1 MYYTTLTSGKLS
13 QSAIIMLM
21 KIAILG
27 GSFDPPHIG
36 HALAAVQIRELLDL
50 DQIWL
55 MPCFIHPFGKKL
67 SDANHRLS
75 MTKCLENTN
84 IKVSDFE
91 LRNRKVS
98 YTIDTLDALSKIYKN
113 DTFYWILSSEDLEN
127 FQKWKNWQE
136 IIKKHNLIIFPRE
149 IQASLKEK
157 IKKCLKLESIPDNIT
172 IISLDKLV
180 TTGISSTI
188 IRERVRKNLAITY
201 MVPEKIEQFIQT
213 NKLYR

>member
-1 MYYTTLTSGKLS
+1 
-13 QSAIIMLM
+13 M

-36 HALAAVQIRELLDL
+36 HVLAALQIKEILNL
-50 DQIWL
+50 DQVWL
-55 MPCFIHPFGKKL
+55 IPCFIHPFGKKL
-67 SDANHRLS
+67 SSANHRLS

-91 LRNRKVS
+91 IENKKVS
-98 YTIDTLDALSKIYKN
+98 YTIDTLNSLSQKHKN
-113 DTFYWILSSEDLEN
+113 HIFYWILSSEDLEN

-136 IIKKHNLIIFPRE
+136 IIKKYNLVIFPRE
-149 IQASLKEK
+149 TQASLKEK
-157 IKKCLKLESIPDNIT
+157 VKKCLNLESIPDNIT
-172 IISLDKLV
+172 VISLDKLV

-188 IRERVRKNLAITY
+188 IRERVRKNLAITD
-201 MVPEKIEQFIQT
+201 MVPEKIEQFIQI

>member
-1 MYYTTLTSGKLS
+1 
-13 QSAIIMLM
+13 MLM
-21 KIAILG
+21 KVAILG

-36 HALAAVQIRELLDL
+36 HALAALQIKELLNL

-67 SDANHRLS
+67 SHANYRFS

-84 IKVSDFE
+84 IKVSNFE
-91 LRNRKVS
+91 IENKKVS
-98 YTIDTLDALSKIYKN
+98 YTIDTLNALSKEYKN

-136 IIKKHNLIIFPRE
+136 IIKKYNLIIFPR
-149 IQASLKEK
+149 STKTDLKEK
-157 IKKCLKLESIPDNIT
+157 VKRCLNLKSLSSNIIIPKLDSLIT
-172 IISLDKLV
+172 AN
-180 TTGISSTI
+180 ISSTM
-188 IRERVRKNLAITY
+188 VRKRVGKNLPIDY
-201 MVPEKIEQFIQT
+201 MVPEKVKQFILI

>member
-1 MYYTTLTSGKLS
+1 
-13 QSAIIMLM
+13 MLM

-36 HALAAVQIRELLDL
+36 HALAALQIKELLNL

-67 SDANHRLS
+67 SNTNHRLS
-75 MTKCLENTN
+75 MAKCLENTN

-91 LRNRKVS
+91 IENKKVS
-98 YTIDTLDALSKIYKN
+98 YTIATLDALSKIYKN

-149 IQASLKEK
+149 IQASIKEK
-157 IKKCLKLESIPDNIT
+157 IKKCLNLESIPDNIT
-172 IISLDKLV
+172 VISLDKLV

-188 IRERVRKNLAITY
+188 IRERVRKNLPITY

-213 NKLYR
+213 NKLYK